1 MLVACGILVPLLGI
15 EPVPPALE
23 AWSPNHRNVREF
35 PISLFLKNMFAILHN
50 ECPIIKKFKWFFF
63 FFFFKGHTRTRID
76 LLWLQRDSV
85 TERYPMGFVVV

>member
-1 MLVACGILVPLLGI
+1 MLVACGILVPLLVT

-35 PISLFLKNMFAILHN
+35 PISLFLKNTFASLHN
-50 ECPIIKKFKWFFF
+50 KYPIIKSLIFV
-63 FFFFKGHTRTRID
+63 FKGHAGTRTD
-76 LLWLQRDSV
+76 LLLLQRDSV